1 MPWDRVGKDNPMV
14 DIDSF
19 AALDLRVGRIV
30 AAETFP
36 EARKP
41 AYRLSIDLGPLGIK
55 TSSAQ
60 ITALYALDDLPGR
73 LVIVVANLPPRRIAS
88 FVSEVLVLGVPDDEG
103 RVALL
108 TVDRSVAHGVKVY

>member
-1 MPWDRVGKDNPMV
+1 MV

>member
-1 MPWDRVGKDNPMV
+1 MV
-14 DIDSF
+14 DIDAF

-30 AAETFP
+30 AAAAFP

-41 AYRLSIDLGPLGIK
+41 AYKLTVDLGLVGFK

-60 ITALYALDDLPGR
+60 ITELYALDDLPGR

-103 RVALL
+103 RVVLL
-108 TVDRSVAHGVKVY
+108 TPERSVAPGVRAY